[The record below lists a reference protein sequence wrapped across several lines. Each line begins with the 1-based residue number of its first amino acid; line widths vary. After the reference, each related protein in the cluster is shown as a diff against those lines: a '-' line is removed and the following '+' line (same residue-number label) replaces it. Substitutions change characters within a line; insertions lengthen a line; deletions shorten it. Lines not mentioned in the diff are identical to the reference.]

1 MKLSDLILRTQ
12 SVLPLFDP
20 RFTTN
25 ITINAVSKTG
35 DEVTVTAAN
44 HKLKVD
50 DQGKFPQVIISGV
63 KTNIPLTDITTVNGI
78 ATAKST
84 VDHDLSVGFP
94 VNAQIASGEPAYNGV
109 FKILDVPPFD
119 TEAPLGPGFFSFTFK
134 VSGTPPP
141 STGTLSTFHTIG
153 FNGTQ
158 TVTDIIDADN
168 FKYVLQDDRLT
179 TGSGPNMLLMKNPR
193 ISGAAT
199 LDRAT
204 DSYTRQLPNELW
216 GFFIFGGME
225 TSSDRTVDN
234 DSKNEKTKGE
244 DFKLRL
250 INDVTLFLY
259 IPTHTDLSGRT
270 AIDLAQELAK
280 PIYKTLAG
288 FIVDTEFTTEQQ
300 TMLMPSAHFLEDYNK
315 AFLIYAFDFQVT
327 QFMLG
332 QGSDSDPDAFMADTG
347 DIISDVN
354 TRALRT
360 FEAIVHNPFE
370 EIVKD
375 DVFEV

>member
-1 MKLSDLILRTQ
+1 MKLSDLILRTS

-20 RFTTN
+20 RFTDN
-25 ITINAVSKTG
+25 IVITAVSKTG
-35 DEVTVTAAN
+35 DDVTVTAPG
-44 HKLKVD
+44 HQLKV
-50 DQGKFPQVIISGV
+50 GKKIIISGV
-63 KTNIPLTDITTVNGI
+63 KTDIPLTDITTTNGI

-84 VDHDLSVGFP
+84 VDHDLSLGFP
-94 VNAQIASGEPAYNGV
+94 VNAQIASGESAYNGV
-109 FKILDVPPFD
+109 FKIEDVPPFD
-119 TEAPLGPGFFSFTFK
+119 PELPLGPGFFSFTFK
-134 VSGTPPP
+134 VVGTPPP
-141 STGTLSTFHTIG
+141 STGTLSTFHTLG
-153 FNGTQ
+153 FNGVQ
-158 TVTDIIDADN
+158 TVTEIVDDNN
-168 FKYVLQDDRLT
+168 FKYQLQNDRLT

-199 LDRAT
+199 LDRAI
-204 DSYTRQLPNELW
+204 DSYTRQNDGEIW
-216 GFFIFGGME
+216 GFFIFGGMD

-234 DSKNEKTKGE
+234 DSKNEKIKAA

-250 INDVTLFLY
+250 INDVTLFLF
-259 IPTHTDLSGRT
+259 IPTHTDLSGRS
-270 AIDLAQELAK
+270 AIDTAQELAK

-288 FIVDTEFTTEQQ
+288 YIVDTEFTTEQQ
-300 TMLMPSAHFLEDYNK
+300 TMLMPSAHFLEDYQK

-327 QFMLG
+327 QFMLA
-332 QGSDSDPDAFMADTG
+332 QGSDPDPDEFMADTG

-360 FEAIVHNPFE
+360 FEAIVHNTFE